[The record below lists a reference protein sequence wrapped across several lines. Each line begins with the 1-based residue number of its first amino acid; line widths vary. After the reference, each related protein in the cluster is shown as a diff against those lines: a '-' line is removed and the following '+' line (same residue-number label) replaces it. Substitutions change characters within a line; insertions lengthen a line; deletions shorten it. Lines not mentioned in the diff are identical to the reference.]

1 MIPPKEN
8 AAFVACMENLLD
20 LYHRPYD
27 PKRPLLAMD
36 EHPVQLIGETR
47 IPVPEKP
54 GHPRRYDYEYER
66 NGTAA
71 NFLFLEP
78 LTGRRKVHV
87 RERRTAVDW
96 AYEIQELLEVDYPD
110 AEVVVLV
117 CDNLSTH
124 TIASLYKAF
133 PPEKARSLAKRLELH
148 YTPKHGSWLNV
159 AEIELSVLARQC
171 LDSHIPDLQTLA
183 NQVEAWKC
191 DRNEKHRTVDWQF
204 TTTDARIKLKKLY
217 PKF

>member
-1 MIPPKEN
+1 
-8 AAFVACMENLLD
+8 MENLLD

-36 EHPVQLIGETR
+36 EHPVQLTGETR

-110 AEVVVLV
+110 AQVVVLV

-124 TIASLYKAF
+124 TIASSSRAGVSESADRIAPRNVFASTFSWKEAPCGFRRRSRDPSWAGILKRDGPLAPESPTGHRILPVCDFIQESGQIGCGTFRKA
-133 PPEKARSLAKRLELH
+133 
-148 YTPKHGSWLNV
+148 
-159 AEIELSVLARQC
+159 
-171 LDSHIPDLQTLA
+171 
-183 NQVEAWKC
+183 
-191 DRNEKHRTVDWQF
+191 TVGG
-204 TTTDARIKLKKLY
+204 Y
-217 PKF
+217 MG

>member
-1 MIPPKEN
+1 
-8 AAFVACMENLLD
+8 MENLLD

-36 EHPVQLIGETR
+36 EHPVQLTGETR

-96 AYEIQELLEVDYPD
+96 AKCRRNRLDWTSKSI
-110 AEVVVLV
+110 A
-117 CDNLSTH
+117 LSLTC
-124 TIASLYKAF
+124 I
-133 PPEKARSLAKRLELH
+133 
-148 YTPKHGSWLNV
+148 G
-159 AEIELSVLARQC
+159 
-171 LDSHIPDLQTLA
+171 
-183 NQVEAWKC
+183 
-191 DRNEKHRTVDWQF
+191 
-204 TTTDARIKLKKLY
+204 
-217 PKF
+217 